1 MQPDTPLAR
10 VQREALP
17 SHMQRS
23 WDDAQQLHGDT
34 SFIEVFGN
42 SPQVYDWYLN
52 DFYEKLFYSGRIAR
66 SIVELVR
73 LRLANIH
80 GCAFC
85 NRSDTLAA
93 LAAGIGQE
101 QVDALT
107 DYENGPF
114 TDREK
119 AALALADVMALTNP
133 KGHITRELYAR
144 LSQHFSDGE
153 LVELGVIMAVLCG
166 MAKMIF
172 AYDLVEKMDTCPF
185 ILDKPSLSC

>member
-10 VQREALP
+10 VPREELP
-17 SHMQRS
+17 PHMQRS
-23 WDDAQQLHGDT
+23 WDDARLLHGDT
-34 SFIEVFGN
+34 TFIEVFGN
-42 SPQVYDWYLN
+42 TPPVYDWYLN
-52 DFYEKLFYSGRIAR
+52 DFYKKLFYSGRIAKP
-66 SIVELVR
+66 IVELLR

-93 LAAGIGQE
+93 LAAGLSQQ
-101 QVDALT
+101 QVDALGN
-107 DYENGPF
+107 YETGPF

-133 KGHITRELYAR
+133 KGHITRALYAR
-144 LSQHFSDGE
+144 LRQHFTDGE

-185 ILDKPSLSC
+185 IPSDVG